1 MSLGRVSCMR
11 GVGVLTLLFLL
22 YWTLVSALS
31 RNHWGMGRF
40 CRPAF
45 ARRVLIRKVFWE
57 G

>member
-1 MSLGRVSCMR
+1 MVELRMDAGR
-11 GVGVLTLLFLL
+11 GVLTLLFLL